1 MKYDLIVAGG
11 GPGGL
16 MAAKTAAEDGLKVL
30 LIERKKDVTE
40 INRTCAQMFYISH
53 LGATKSGIYCFRE
66 PVKLEIGKEN
76 NRFIFSTLD
85 FSVDYQGPLRPYY
98 QYPHLSPSGYII
110 DRYPK
115 HNDKPVTFFFQKEAF
130 LSGLLSSA
138 EKAGVEV
145 LTETMAL
152 GAENTR
158 DGVRVMMRTKSG
170 EQTLEAKKAIAA
182 DGIES
187 RIVDSLGLN
196 QARQVLLSRLKGVGY
211 VMEGVETNLPASF
224 LLISVPSINRFANII
239 IYTLANGQ
247 VMISTGTSAEGSPN
261 TALDKFMKLPRYA
274 PWFKNARL
282 VRKTAYG
289 NLIRTPIREPV
300 AGNVVIIGDAAA
312 TIETLIQGAVACGYL
327 GVKAI
332 EKELNGQNGYQE
344 YIDWWQ
350 QAFEFND
357 PTYFSTVNRYFSL
370 NSLCSDEEVDYL
382 YKTLEGKVGVP
393 AVLIEQNLELFK
405 NDRPEL
411 YEKLRQKQK
420 QFLREPE

>member
-16 MAAKTAAEDGLKVL
+16 MAAKTATEDGLKVL
-30 LIERKKDVTE
+30 LIERKKDITE

-115 HNDKPVTFFFQKEAF
+115 HNDKPLAFFFQKEAF

-145 LTETMAL
+145 LTETMVL

-158 DGVRVMMRTKSG
+158 DGVRVMVRTKSG
-170 EQTLEAKKAIAA
+170 EQTLEAKRAIAA

-357 PTYFSTVNRYFSL
+357 PTYFSTINRYFSL

>member
-1 MKYDLIVAGG
+1 MKYDLIVCGA

-16 MAAKTAAEDGLKVL
+16 MAAKTAAEDGLKVR
-30 LIERKKDVTE
+30 LIERKKDITE
-40 INRTCAQMFYISH
+40 INRTCCQIFYIAYKGS
-53 LGATKSGIYCFRE
+53 TKSGIYCFRE
-66 PVKLEIGKEN
+66 PVNLEIGKEK
-76 NRFIFSTLD
+76 NRFIFPTLG
-85 FSVDYQGPLRPYY
+85 FAVDYRGPIRPYY
-98 QYPHLSPSGYII
+98 QYPHLSPSGHII

-130 LSGLLSSA
+130 LSGLLSEA
-138 EKAGVEV
+138 EKAGVDIV
-145 LTETMAL
+145 TETMAL
-152 GAENTR
+152 GAENTP
-158 DGVRVMMRTKSG
+158 DGVRVTVQTRSG
-170 EQTLEAKKAIAA
+170 EQTLEARKAIAA

-187 RIVDSLGLN
+187 GIVDGLGLN
-196 QARQVLLSRLKGVGY
+196 QDRQVLSPRLKGVGY

-224 LLISVPSINRFANII
+224 LLVSVPSINRSANVCL
-239 IYTLANGQ
+239 YTLANGQ
-247 VMISTGTSAEGSPN
+247 MMISTGTSAEGSPS
-261 TALDKFMKLPRYA
+261 TSLDEFMKLPRYA
-274 PWFKNARL
+274 PWFKHARL
-282 VRKTAYG
+282 LRKTAYG
-289 NLIRTPIREPV
+289 NFIRTPVKEPV
-300 AGNVVIIGDAAA
+300 VGNVVIVGDAGA

-411 YEKLRQKQK
+411 YEKLWQKQK
-420 QFLREPE
+420 QFINEPE

>member
-1 MKYDLIVAGG
+1 MKYDLIVCGA

-16 MAAKTAAEDGLKVL
+16 MAAKTAAEDGLKVQ
-30 LIERKKDVTE
+30 LIERKKDITE
-40 INRTCAQMFYISH
+40 VNRTCCQVFYIAYK
-53 LGATKSGIYCFRE
+53 GATKSGIYCFRE
-66 PVKLEIGKEN
+66 PVNLEIGKEK
-76 NRFIFSTLD
+76 NRFVFPTLG
-85 FSVDYQGPLRPYY
+85 FSVDYRGPIRPYY
-98 QYPHLSPSGYII
+98 QYPHISPSGYIV

-115 HNDKPVTFFFQKEAF
+115 HNDKPITFFFQKEAF
-130 LSGLLSSA
+130 LSGLLSEA
-138 EKAGVEV
+138 EKAGVDIV
-145 LTETMAL
+145 TETIAL
-152 GAENTR
+152 AAKTTP
-158 DGVRVMMRTKSG
+158 DSVRVTVKTRSG
-170 EQTLEAKKAIAA
+170 EQIIEARKAIAA

-187 RIVDSLGLN
+187 SIVDGLGLN
-196 QARQVLLSRLKGVGY
+196 QARQVLSPRLKGVGY

-224 LLISVPSINRFANII
+224 LFISVPSLNRHANILL
-239 IYTLANGQ
+239 YTLASGQ
-247 VMISTGTSAEGSPN
+247 IMLSTATLDEASPS
-261 TALDKFMKLPRYA
+261 TALDEFMKLARYA
-274 PWFKNARL
+274 PWFKNARVL
-282 VRKTAYG
+282 RKTAYG
-289 NLIRTPIREPV
+289 NFIRTPVKEPIV
-300 AGNVVIIGDAAA
+300 GNVVIVGDAGA

-382 YKTLEGKVGVP
+382 YKTLSGKVGVP

-411 YEKLRQKQK
+411 YEKLWQKQK
-420 QFLREPE
+420 QFINNPE

>member
-1 MKYDLIVAGG
+1 MKYDIIVCGG
-11 GPGGL
+11 GPAGL

-30 LIERKKDVTE
+30 LIERKKDITE

-53 LGATKSGIYCFRE
+53 LSATKSGIYCFRE
-66 PVKLEIGKEN
+66 PVRLEIGKEN
-76 NRFIFSTLD
+76 NRFIFPTLG

-98 QYPHLSPSGYII
+98 QYPHLSPSGYMI

-115 HNDKPVTFFFQKEAF
+115 HNDKPLAFFFQKEAF
-130 LSGLLSSA
+130 LSGLLAQA

-145 LTETMAL
+145 LTETAAL
-152 GAENTR
+152 GAENTP
-158 DGVRVMMRTKSG
+158 DGVRVTVRTRSG
-170 EQTLEAKKAIAA
+170 EQTLEARRAIAA

-187 RIVDSLGLN
+187 KIVDSLGLN
-196 QARQVLLSRLKGVGY
+196 EKRKVLLSRLKGVGY
-211 VMEGVETNLPASF
+211 VLEGVETNLPASF
-224 LLISVPSINRFANII
+224 LLISVPSINRFANVC
-239 IYTLANGQ
+239 IYDLAHGQ
-247 VMISTGTSAEGSPN
+247 IMMSTGTSAEGSPS
-261 TALDKFMKLPRYA
+261 TALDNFMKLPRYA

-282 VRKTAYG
+282 IKETAYG
-289 NLIRTPIREPV
+289 NSIRTPIKEPV
-300 AGNVVIIGDAAA
+300 AGNVLIAGDAGA

-332 EKELNGQNGYQE
+332 EKELNGQNGYRE

-411 YEKLRQKQK
+411 YEKLKQKQK
-420 QFLREPE
+420 QFLKEPE

>member
-1 MKYDLIVAGG
+1 MKYDLIVAGA
-11 GPGGL
+11 GPAGL

-30 LIERKKDVTE
+30 LIERKKDITE

-76 NRFIFSTLD
+76 NRFIFSTLG

-98 QYPHLSPSGYII
+98 QYPHLSPSGYML

-115 HNDKPVTFFFQKEAF
+115 HNDKPLAFFFRKETF
-130 LSGLLSSA
+130 LSGLLSEA

-152 GAENTR
+152 GAENTH
-158 DGVRVMMRTKSG
+158 DGVKVMVRTKSG

-196 QARQVLLSRLKGVGY
+196 QDRQGLLSRLKGVGY
-211 VMEGVETNLPASF
+211 VMEGVENNLPASF
-224 LLISVPSINRFANII
+224 LLISVPSINRFANVC

-247 VMISTGTSAEGSPN
+247 MMISTGTSAEGLPS
-261 TALDKFMKLPRYA
+261 TALDKFLKLPRYA

-289 NLIRTPIREPV
+289 NFIRTPIKEPV
-300 AGNVVIIGDAAA
+300 AGNVVIIGDAGA

-332 EKELNGQNGYQE
+332 EKELNGQNGYRE

-420 QFLREPE
+420 QFLKEPE

>member
-1 MKYDLIVAGG
+1 MKYDLIVCGA

-16 MAAKTAAEDGLKVL
+16 MAAKTAAEDGLKVR
-30 LIERKKDVTE
+30 LIERKKDITE
-40 INRTCAQMFYISH
+40 INRTCCQIFYIAYK
-53 LGATKSGIYCFRE
+53 GATKSGIYCFRE
-66 PVKLEIGKEN
+66 PVNLEIGKEK
-76 NRFIFSTLD
+76 NRFIFPTLG
-85 FSVDYQGPLRPYY
+85 FAVDYRGPIRPYY

-115 HNDKPVTFFFQKEAF
+115 HNDKPITFFFQKEAF
-130 LSGLLSSA
+130 LSGLLSEA
-138 EKAGVEV
+138 EKAGVDIV
-145 LTETMAL
+145 TETMAL
-152 GAENTR
+152 GAENTP
-158 DGVRVMMRTKSG
+158 DGVRVTVQTRSG
-170 EQTLEAKKAIAA
+170 EQTLEARKAIAA
-182 DGIES
+182 DGVES
-187 RIVDSLGLN
+187 SIVDGLGLN
-196 QARQVLLSRLKGVGY
+196 QDRQVLSPRLKGVGY

-224 LLISVPSINRFANII
+224 LLVSVPSLNRHANIL
-239 IYTLANGQ
+239 IYTLAEGQ
-247 VMISTGTSAEGSPN
+247 VMISTATLGEASPG
-261 TALDKFMKLPRYA
+261 TALDEFIKLPRYA

-282 VRKTAYG
+282 LRKTAYG
-289 NLIRTPIREPV
+289 NFIRTPVKEPV
-300 AGNVVIIGDAAA
+300 AGNVLIAGDAGA

-382 YKTLEGKVGVP
+382 YKTLAGKVGVP

-411 YEKLRQKQK
+411 YEKLWQKQQ
-420 QFLREPE
+420 QFINEPE

>member
-1 MKYDLIVAGG
+1 MKNDVIIIGAG
-11 GPGGL
+11 PAGL
-16 MAAKTAAEDGLKVL
+16 MAAKTAAEDGLKVI
-30 LIERKKDVTE
+30 LIERKKIVTE
-40 INRTCAQMFYISH
+40 INRTCAQMLYINH
-53 LGATKSGIYCFRE
+53 LGATRSGIYCFRE
-66 PVKLEIGKEN
+66 PVRLEIGKEN
-76 NRFIFSTLD
+76 NRFIFPTIG

-115 HNDKPVTFFFQKEAF
+115 HNDKPLAFFYQKEAF
-130 LSGLLSSA
+130 LSGLFSA
-138 EKAGVEV
+138 VENAGAEI
-145 LTETMAL
+145 LTETSAL
-152 GAENTR
+152 GIENTPEGV
-158 DGVRVMMRTKSG
+158 GVRVRTNSG
-170 EQTLEAKKAIAA
+170 EQTLEARKAIAA

-196 QARQVLLSRLKGVGY
+196 DKRRVLFDQLKGVGY

-224 LLISVPSINRFANII
+224 LLISVPSINRFANVC
-239 IYTLANGQ
+239 IYDLAQGQ
-247 VMISTGTSAEGSPN
+247 IMMSTGTSADGSPSSV
-261 TALDKFMKLPRYA
+261 LDKFMKLPRYA
-274 PWFKNARL
+274 PWFKNTRL

-289 NLIRTPIREPV
+289 NSIRTPIKEPV
-300 AGNVVIIGDAAA
+300 AGNVVIVGDAAA
-312 TIETLIQGAVACGYL
+312 TIETLIQGAVACGYR

-332 EKELNGQNGYQE
+332 EKELNGQSGYQE

-393 AVLIEQNLELFK
+393 AVLIEQNLDLFK

-411 YEKLRQKQK
+411 YEKLRQRQK
-420 QFLREPE
+420 QFLKEPE